1 MKKFISLYQ
10 QAFHGYTV
18 SILVLTILNFI
29 GGFLEGIGVNS
40 IIPLF
45 SLADPSRQKATDF
58 ISRNIERVFLFFHIQ
73 YALSSLVIF
82 IIAMLFLKV
91 ITVYA
96 ANVITAKIAADYEAN
111 TRNDLLR
118 LTLKADWPYLS
129 RQKIGHL
136 DQLLTTS
143 INNSSGLLY
152 NISSGILVLANL
164 IIYTLLVINI
174 SAPIAAI
181 TFIAGLIV
189 FVILKPL
196 FQKTN
201 AITKNTVSQY
211 KELAHYINENIIN
224 MKAIKAL
231 FVEEPV
237 LESGRRY
244 FNEIKKLNLELVSF
258 RNITNSIT
266 QMAGVIFIISVFGF
280 LYKTSA
286 SFNFA
291 AFAVIVYAIQK
302 IFLTIQMA
310 QSQVHNLNTQIPHLE
325 SILEYK
331 NEAGAHKEKNIGT
344 DDFRFLNALE
354 FKDVSFAYN
363 SRKEAIAGINFK
375 INKNEMIG
383 LIGPSGSGKTT
394 VVDLLLRLLQPQSGA
409 ITLDGKNTDT
419 IKLSEWRTSI
429 GYVSQEV
436 LLINDTIENNIRFYN
451 KNISDEDIVMASKM
465 ANLYDF
471 IQSQPEKF
479 KTLVGERGVAISGGQ
494 RQRIALARVL
504 ARKPQILILDEAT
517 SALDNESEALIQKAI
532 KELKGK
538 ITVIII
544 AHRLST
550 IMIADQLIVLENG
563 RITETDSPQNL
574 LEKKGSY
581 FSRISKINS

>member
-1 MKKFISLYQ
+1 MKKFINLYR
-10 QAFHGYTV
+10 QAFQGYTIP
-18 SILVLTILNFI
+18 ILILTALSFI
-29 GGFLEGIGVNS
+29 GGFLEGIGINS

-45 SLADPSRQKATDF
+45 SLADPSQHKATDF
-58 ISRNIERVFLFFHIQ
+58 ISRNIEKGFLFFNIQ

-82 IIAMLFLKV
+82 IIAMLFFKV
-91 ITVYA
+91 IAVYF
-96 ANVITAKIAADYEAN
+96 ANVLTAKIAADYETN
-111 TRNDLLR
+111 TRNNLLR
-118 LTLKADWPYLS
+118 LTLRADWPYLS
-129 RQKIGHL
+129 KQKIGHL
-136 DQLLTTS
+136 DQMLTTS

-174 SAPIAAI
+174 SVAIAAI
-181 TFIAGLIV
+181 TFIAGIII
-189 FVILKPL
+189 FIILKPL
-196 FQKTN
+196 FRKTN
-201 AITKNTVSQY
+201 AITKNAVSQY

-237 LESGRRY
+237 LESGQRY

-266 QMAGVIFIISVFGF
+266 QMAGVIFIIGIFSFF
-280 LYKTSA
+280 YKTTS

-291 AFAVIVYAIQK
+291 SFAVIVYAVQK

-331 NEAGAHKEKNIGT
+331 NEAEAHKEKNIGT
-344 DDFRFLNALE
+344 NDFQFMDALE
-354 FKDVSFAYN
+354 FKEIGFTYN
-363 SRKEAIAGINFK
+363 SHKEAIAGINFK
-375 INKNEMIG
+375 IKKNEMIG

-394 VVDLLLRLLQPQSGA
+394 ITDLLLRLLQAQKGI
-409 ITLDGKNTDT
+409 ITLDGKDISA
-419 IKLSEWRTSI
+419 IKLSEWRTYI

-436 LLINDTIENNIRFYN
+436 LLVNDTIKNNIRFYN
-451 KNISDEDIVMASKM
+451 KNITDEDIIMASKM

-479 KTLVGERGVAISGGQ
+479 NSLVGERGLALSGGQ

-517 SALDNESEALIQKAI
+517 SSLDNESEALIQKAI

-550 IMIADQLIVLENG
+550 IMIADRLIVLENG
-563 RITETDSPQNL
+563 QITELGSPKNL
-574 LEKKGSY
+574 LENQNSY
-581 FSRISKINS
+581 FSRISRA